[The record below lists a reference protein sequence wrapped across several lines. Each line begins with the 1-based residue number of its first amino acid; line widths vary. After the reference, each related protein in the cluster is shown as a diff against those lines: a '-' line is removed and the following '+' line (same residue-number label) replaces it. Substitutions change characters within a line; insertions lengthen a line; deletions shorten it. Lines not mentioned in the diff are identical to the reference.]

1 MKPRI
6 AVLGCGYWGS
16 NHIRTLKSLDALYAV
31 SDANRA
37 RAEGFASEQDCLAID
52 PDELHERDDI
62 DAIVMALPPQFHAEN
77 AIRAVHAG
85 KDVLVEKP
93 VALTVADAERA
104 VKAAREARRVF
115 MVGHVLRF
123 HPAFERLKALIDAGE
138 LGEVRYIHSH
148 RLGLG
153 KFHTENDALWDLA
166 PHDLSMIVAITG
178 EAPDE
183 IRGEGAALLDHLS
196 DFAHLH
202 MHFPGGIRS
211 HLFASRLNP
220 YRERRL
226 TVVGTRA
233 MAVFDDVEPWERKL
247 AVYRHAIWQDSGQW
261 AFTANEPSYVKVE
274 QGMPLTRELQHF
286 IQCVRTR
293 EEPRTN
299 GEEAI
304 LVLEILTAGTVT
316 HDSPTHPALP

>member
-1 MKPRI
+1 MAPRI

-16 NHIRTLKSLDALYAV
+16 NHIRTLKSLGALYAV
-31 SDANRA
+31 SDQNSDRA
-37 RAEGFASEQDCLAID
+37 AGFAAEQGV
-52 PDELHERDDI
+52 LHIEVEDLFTRDDV
-62 DAIVMALPPQFHAEN
+62 DAIVLALPPQFHAEY
-77 AIRAVHAG
+77 ATRAVTNG

-93 VALTVADAERA
+93 IALTVADAEA
-104 VKAAREARRVF
+104 EVKAARDNGRVF

-123 HPAFERLKALIDAGE
+123 HPAFEKLLELVQAGE

-166 PHDLSMIVAITG
+166 PHDLSMILALTG
-178 EAPDE
+178 CEPVE
-183 IRGEGAALLDHLS
+183 VRGEGAALLDHLS

-202 MHFPGGIRS
+202 LKFPGNLRG

-226 TVVGTRA
+226 TVVGTKA

-247 AVYRHAIWQDSGQW
+247 AVYRHAVWQDNGQW
-261 AFTANEPSYVKVE
+261 AFTAEEPTYIRVGE
-274 QGMPLTRELQHF
+274 GMPLTRECQHF
-286 IQCVRTR
+286 IDCIETR
-293 EEPRTN
+293 AKPRTD

-304 LVLEILTAGTVT
+304 NVLRILTAGTVN
-316 HDSPTHPALP
+316 HGQ

>member
-16 NHIRTLKSLDALYAV
+16 NHIRTLKALGALHAV
-31 SDANRA
+31 SDTNRA
-37 RAEGFASEQDCLAID
+37 RAEGFASEQDCLAIE
-52 PDELHERDDI
+52 PDQLFVRDDI
-62 DAIVMALPPQFHAEN
+62 DAIVMALPPQFHADL
-77 AIRAVHAG
+77 AVRAVEAG

-93 VALTVADAERA
+93 IALTVADAERA
-104 VKAAREARRVF
+104 VQAAKDNGRVF

-123 HPAFERLKALIDAGE
+123 HPAFETLKGLIDKGE

-166 PHDLSMIVAITG
+166 PHDLSMILAITG
-178 EAPDE
+178 TEPIE
-183 IRGEGAALLDHLS
+183 VRGEGAALLDNLS

-202 MHFPGGIRS
+202 MRFPNGLRS
-211 HLFASRLNP
+211 HLFTSRLNP

-226 TVVGTRA
+226 TVVGTKA

-247 AVYRHAIWQDSGQW
+247 AVYRHAVWQDSGQW
-261 AFTANEPSYVKVE
+261 AFTTNEPSYVAVA
-274 QGMPLTRELQHF
+274 QGMPLTRELEHF
-286 IQCVRTR
+286 IQCIETR
-293 EEPRTN
+293 AEPRTS

-304 LVLEILTAGTVT
+304 RVLRILTAGTVT
-316 HDSPTHPALP
+316 HTKS

>member
-16 NHIRTLKSLDALYAV
+16 NHIRTLKSLGALYAV

-52 PDELHERDDI
+52 PDEIHLRRDV
-62 DAIVMALPPQFHAEN
+62 DAIVMALPPQFHAEI
-77 AIRAVHAG
+77 AIRAAQNG
-85 KDVLVEKP
+85 KDLLVEKP
-93 VALTVADAERA
+93 IALTVADAEQSVAVARA
-104 VKAAREARRVF
+104 CGRVF

-123 HPAFERLKALIDAGE
+123 HPAFVKLKELIDTGE
-138 LGEVRYIHSH
+138 LGTVRYIHSH

-166 PHDLSMIVAITG
+166 PHDLSMILAITG
-178 EAPDE
+178 TEPSE

-202 MHFPGGIRS
+202 MRFPNGLRS

-226 TVVGTRA
+226 TVVGTEA
-233 MAVFDDVEPWERKL
+233 MAVFDDIEPWGRKL
-247 AVYRHAIWQDSGQW
+247 AVYRHAVWQDSGQW
-261 AFTANEPSYVKVE
+261 AFTQNEPSYVEVE
-274 QGMPLTRELQHF
+274 EGMPLTRELQHF
-286 IQCVRTR
+286 IHCLETR
-293 EEPRTN
+293 EEPLTG

-304 LVLEILTAGTVT
+304 RVLKILTAGAIT
-316 HDSPTHPALP
+316 HD

>member
-16 NHIRTLKSLDALYAV
+16 NHIRTLKGLGALHAV
-31 SDANRA
+31 SDVNLA
-37 RAEGFASEQDCLAID
+37 RAEGFASEQECLAIA
-52 PDELHERDDI
+52 PDDLFGREDV
-62 DAIVMALPPQFHAEN
+62 DAIVMALPPQFHAEF
-77 AIRAVHAG
+77 AIRAVENG

-93 VALTVADAERA
+93 IALTVPDAERSVQTA
-104 VKAAREARRVF
+104 KDNRRVF

-123 HPAFERLKALIDAGE
+123 HPAFEKLKALVDEGE
-138 LGEVRYIHSH
+138 LGEIRYIHSH

-166 PHDLSMIVAITG
+166 PHDLSMILALTG
-178 EAPDE
+178 TEPLE
-183 IRGEGAALLDHLS
+183 VRGEGAALLDHLS

-202 MHFPGGIRS
+202 MRFPNNLRS

-226 TVVGTRA
+226 TVVGEKA

-247 AVYRHAIWQDSGQW
+247 AVYHHAVWQDSGQW
-261 AFTANEPSYVKVE
+261 AFTTNEPTYVGIE

-286 IQCVRTR
+286 IQCIETR
-293 EEPRTN
+293 AEPRTD

-304 LVLEILTAGTVT
+304 RVLRILTAGTVA
-316 HDSPTHPALP
+316 HGRLAG

>member
-16 NHIRTLKSLDALYAV
+16 NHIRTLKALGALHAV
-31 SDANRA
+31 SDTNRA
-37 RAEGFASEQDCLAID
+37 RAEGFASEQDCLAIE
-52 PDELHERDDI
+52 PDQLFVRDDV
-62 DAIVMALPPQFHAEN
+62 DAIIMALPPQFHADL
-77 AIRAVHAG
+77 AVRAVENG

-93 VALTVADAERA
+93 IALTVPDAERS
-104 VKAAREARRVF
+104 VQAAKENGRVF

-123 HPAFERLKALIDAGE
+123 HPAFETLKGLIDKGE

-166 PHDLSMIVAITG
+166 PHDLSMILAITG
-178 EAPDE
+178 TEPIE
-183 IRGEGAALLDHLS
+183 VRGEGAALLDNLS

-202 MHFPGGIRS
+202 MRFPNGLRS
-211 HLFASRLNP
+211 HLFTSRLNP

-226 TVVGTRA
+226 TVVGTKA

-247 AVYRHAIWQDSGQW
+247 AVYRHAVWQDSGQW
-261 AFTANEPSYVKVE
+261 AFTTNEPSYVAVA
-274 QGMPLTRELQHF
+274 QGMPLTRELEHF
-286 IQCVRTR
+286 IQCIETR
-293 EEPRTN
+293 AEPRTS

-304 LVLEILTAGTVT
+304 RVLRILTAGTVT
-316 HDSPTHPALP
+316 HTKS

>member
-1 MKPRI
+1 MTPRI

-16 NHIRTLKSLDALYAV
+16 NHIRTLKALGALHAV
-31 SDANRA
+31 SDVNRA
-37 RAEGFASEQDCLAID
+37 RAEGFASEHDCLAIE
-52 PDELHERDDI
+52 PEALFVHNDI
-62 DAIVMALPPQFHAEN
+62 DAIVMALPPQFHADM
-77 AIRAVHAG
+77 AVQAVRGG

-93 VALTVADAERA
+93 IALTVADAERS
-104 VKAAREARRVF
+104 VKAAADNGRVF

-123 HPAFERLKALIDAGE
+123 HPAFETLKALIDNGE

-166 PHDLSMIVAITG
+166 PHDLSMILAITG
-178 EAPDE
+178 TEPIE
-183 IRGEGAALLDHLS
+183 VRGEGAALLDNLS

-202 MHFPGGIRS
+202 MRFPNGLRS

-226 TVVGTRA
+226 TVVGTKA

-247 AVYRHAIWQDSGQW
+247 AVYRHAVWQDSGQW
-261 AFTANEPSYVKVE
+261 AFTTNEPSYVAVGE
-274 QGMPLTRELQHF
+274 GMPLTRELEHF
-286 IQCVRTR
+286 IQCIETR
-293 EEPRTN
+293 AEPRTS

-304 LVLEILTAGTVT
+304 RVLRILTAGTVT
-316 HDSPTHPALP
+316 HTGSSS

>member
-16 NHIRTLKSLDALYAV
+16 NHIRTLKALGALHAV
-31 SDANRA
+31 SDTNRA
-37 RAEGFASEQDCLAID
+37 RAEGFASEQDCLAIE
-52 PDELHERDDI
+52 PDQLFVRDDI
-62 DAIVMALPPQFHAEN
+62 DAIVMALPPQFHADL
-77 AIRAVHAG
+77 AVRAVESG

-93 VALTVADAERA
+93 IALTVADAERA
-104 VKAAREARRVF
+104 VQAAKDNGRVF

-123 HPAFERLKALIDAGE
+123 HPAFETLKGLIDKGE

-166 PHDLSMIVAITG
+166 PHDLSMILAITG
-178 EAPDE
+178 TEPIE
-183 IRGEGAALLDHLS
+183 VRGEGAALLDNLS

-202 MHFPGGIRS
+202 MRFPNGLRS
-211 HLFASRLNP
+211 HLFTSRLNP

-226 TVVGTRA
+226 TVVGTKA

-247 AVYRHAIWQDSGQW
+247 AVYRHAVWQDSGQW
-261 AFTANEPSYVKVE
+261 AFTTNEPSYVAVA
-274 QGMPLTRELQHF
+274 QGMPLTRELEHF
-286 IQCVRTR
+286 IQCIETR
-293 EEPRTN
+293 AEPRTS

-304 LVLEILTAGTVT
+304 RVLRILTAGTVT
-316 HDSPTHPALP
+316 HTKSNS

>member
-16 NHIRTLKSLDALYAV
+16 NHIRTLKALGALIAV

-52 PDELHERDDI
+52 PQDI
-62 DAIVMALPPQFHAEN
+62 FAHPDVDAIVMALPPQFHAEF
-77 AIRAVHAG
+77 AIRAVENG

-93 VALTVADAERA
+93 IALTVPDAERA
-104 VKAAREARRVF
+104 VAAAKAHGRVF
-115 MVGHVLRF
+115 MTGHVLRF
-123 HPAFERLKALIDAGE
+123 HPAFEKLKDLIDSGE
-138 LGEVRYIHSH
+138 LGTVKYIHSH

-166 PHDLSMIVAITG
+166 PHDLSMILAITG
-178 EAPDE
+178 TEPTE
-183 IRGEGAALLDHLS
+183 VRGEGAALLDHLS

-202 MHFPGGIRS
+202 MRFPNGLRG
-211 HLFASRLNP
+211 HLFTSRLNP

-226 TVVGTRA
+226 TVVGTKA
-233 MAVFDDVEPWERKL
+233 MAVFDDVEPWEKKL
-247 AVYRHAIWQDSGQW
+247 AVYRHAVWQDSGQW
-261 AFTANEPSYVKVE
+261 AFTTNEPTYIPVSE
-274 QGMPLTRELQHF
+274 GMPLTRELEHF
-286 IQCVRTR
+286 LACVETR
-293 EEPRTN
+293 AAPRTS

-304 LVLEILTAGTVT
+304 TVLKILTAGTVT
-316 HDSPTHPALP
+316 HD

>member
-1 MKPRI
+1 MKKRI
-6 AVLGCGYWGS
+6 AVLGCGYWGA
-16 NHIRTLKSLDALYAV
+16 NHIRTLASMGVLHAE
-31 SDANRA
+31 SDANRP
-37 RAEGFASEQDCLAID
+37 RAEGFASDQDCLVID
-52 PDELHERDDI
+52 PDDLFEHDEI
-62 DAIVMALPPQFHAEN
+62 DAIVMALPPQFHAESARR
-77 AIRAVHAG
+77 AIMGG

-93 VALTVADAERA
+93 IALTVPDAVA
-104 VKAAREARRVF
+104 TVAAAHEQKRVF

-123 HPAFERLKALIDAGE
+123 HPAFEQLKALIDAGE
-138 LGEVRYIHSH
+138 LGDVRYIHSH

-166 PHDLSMIVAITG
+166 PHDLSMILAITG
-178 EAPDE
+178 VKPVE

-202 MHFPGGIRS
+202 MRFPNGVRS

-233 MAVFDDVEPWERKL
+233 MAVFDDVEPWGRKL
-247 AVYRHAIWQDSGQW
+247 AVYRHAVWQDSGHW
-261 AFTANEPSYVKVE
+261 AFTNNEPSYVPVE
-274 QGMPLTRELQHF
+274 QGMPLTRELEHF
-286 IQCVRTR
+286 LHCIETR
-293 EEPRTN
+293 EPPRTS

-304 LVLEILTAGTVT
+304 AVLEILTAGTVT
-316 HDSPTHPALP
+316 HSSARQ

>member
-16 NHIRTLKSLDALYAV
+16 NHIRTLKALGALHAV

-37 RAEGFASEQDCLAID
+37 RAEGFASEQDCLAIE
-52 PDELHERDDI
+52 PDQLFVRDDI
-62 DAIVMALPPQFHAEN
+62 DAIVMALPPQFHADL
-77 AIRAVHAG
+77 AVRAAEAG

-93 VALTVADAERA
+93 IALTVPDAERA
-104 VKAAREARRVF
+104 VQAAKDNGRVF

-123 HPAFERLKALIDAGE
+123 HPAFETLKGLIDKGE

-166 PHDLSMIVAITG
+166 PHDLSMILAITG
-178 EAPDE
+178 TEPIE
-183 IRGEGAALLDHLS
+183 VRGEGAALLDNLS

-202 MHFPGGIRS
+202 MRFPNGLRS
-211 HLFASRLNP
+211 HLFTSRLNP

-226 TVVGTRA
+226 TVVGTKA

-247 AVYRHAIWQDSGQW
+247 AVYRHAVWQDSGQW
-261 AFTANEPSYVKVE
+261 AFTTNEPSYVAVA
-274 QGMPLTRELQHF
+274 QGMPLTRELEHF
-286 IQCVRTR
+286 IHCIETR
-293 EEPRTN
+293 AEPRTS

-304 LVLEILTAGTVT
+304 RVLRILTAGTVT
-316 HDSPTHPALP
+316 HTKS

>member
-16 NHIRTLKSLDALYAV
+16 NHIRTLKALGALHAV
-31 SDANRA
+31 SDTNRA
-37 RAEGFASEQDCLAID
+37 RAEGFASEQDCLAIE
-52 PDELHERDDI
+52 PDQLFVRDDI
-62 DAIVMALPPQFHAEN
+62 DAIIMALPPQFHADL
-77 AIRAVHAG
+77 AVRAVQNG

-93 VALTVADAERA
+93 IALTVPDAERS
-104 VKAAREARRVF
+104 VQAARDNGRVF

-123 HPAFERLKALIDAGE
+123 HPAFETLKGLIDKGE

-166 PHDLSMIVAITG
+166 PHDLSMILAITG
-178 EAPDE
+178 TEPIE
-183 IRGEGAALLDHLS
+183 VRGEGAALLDNLS

-202 MHFPGGIRS
+202 MRFPNGLRS
-211 HLFASRLNP
+211 HLFTSRLNP

-226 TVVGTRA
+226 TVVGTKA

-247 AVYRHAIWQDSGQW
+247 AVYRHAVWQDSGQW
-261 AFTANEPSYVKVE
+261 AFTTNEPSYVAVA
-274 QGMPLTRELQHF
+274 QGMPLTRELEHF
-286 IQCVRTR
+286 IQCIETR
-293 EEPRTN
+293 AEPRTS

-304 LVLEILTAGTVT
+304 RVLRILTAGTVT
-316 HDSPTHPALP
+316 HTKSTS